1 MASNSYTSAN
11 ITPSSD
17 TFREWVDLTNRITY
31 DMEKYVVTTA
41 PAGNTQGAETIGN
54 AHVNGYFGANTV
66 IVFDGIAGATGNVTH
81 YGTRAPAANLTI
93 HTNTVFIDDGS
104 NSAII
109 NAEANVYVV
118 NSGIQFTSN
127 STLAHVTINT
137 TADVFESNAGTNIF
151 NTGVDI
157 NADVDIDNAL
167 TDITSTNTAITGAE
181 LNVDANTVFTANI
194 NITADSED
202 LNIGSDQ
209 VIINSSA
216 SLFQSSATLNDFN
229 SDVDIDA
236 DVTTITVGSMTIEGN
251 TTAGEFDITSNVDID
266 NAVTHIT
273 ATKYDLLGTTAN
285 LDSTTTNINGTT
297 LDIDSA
303 TVDVDSATAVN
314 FNSPDVGINGALLDI
329 NSTTV
334 DVDGTTLDI
343 NSTDVNISGSN
354 VIIDSVN
361 VDIDGTAAN
370 LDSTT
375 TNINGT
381 TLDINSTTV
390 DVDGTLLDI
399 TSTDVNVSG
408 SNVTIDSVNVDIDG
422 TAANLDS
429 TTTNINGTTLDI
441 NSATVDVD
449 SATAVNFNSPD
460 VGINGA
466 LLDIN
471 STTVDVDSTTTDI
484 NSDDINLSGANVTI
498 SSTNV
503 NITSTGVTIGDAAT
517 DALTVNANTTL
528 TDELNVQGDA
538 DFDSN
543 VNVDG
548 SAQIDTKLTVGGA
561 TTNAVILANGEIDTD
576 GRLKVL
582 GSAHLQSTANVD
594 GFIRLK
600 DGANITGTA
609 NVSQNLY
616 IAANVHAN
624 TSTLNIKGT
633 QTQGNTF
640 INALTISV
648 GNSEANT
655 VITKSSIDTDGTLT
669 VEGAA
674 DLANTLNVA
683 GVTTLENTANS
694 TSNTSGG
701 LVVSGGIGVA
711 KSATIGEDVTVH
723 GDADIKGGV
732 ILGDATSDILQVK
745 GRVNTHIVPEAS
757 ATRALGTDTLRW
769 DLYADDARTRILQVS
784 EDATIDGNLDV
795 AGYADVGYPFTVSN
809 TTTTAFKVQTRNGGA
824 DREVIIGNTVPT
836 ATAADDRLVIRSG
849 IGNSTIGLIPL
860 HGNNVPLGDGDHRW
874 IFSATTGDFSGVV
887 NISATT
893 EASSNSTGSLKVAGG
908 FSARKKA
915 YIGSDLVV
923 EGTAN
928 VGGNIRALSNV
939 DVTGT
944 VNAVTGKITGSAT
957 ITNNIT
963 AGSANVTNHANVGTL
978 GVTGAADFDST
989 VTIDGAASLKGDV
1002 DLGDANTDTISFNGE
1017 VDTSIE
1023 PTANG
1028 GTLGRHDGRWAAAL
1042 TSVNTSGSALIGTT
1056 LDVDSTANSTTTTT
1070 GAITT
1075 AGGLGVAK
1083 SVQIGGK
1090 ATTGG
1095 DIIAGADID
1104 VTGQAN
1110 AGTLRVRGVTS
1121 NFEQANVHFGNSTTG
1136 FANVTVSPTVADANV
1151 NYVKVDTGK
1160 LEAVDLVITGSA
1172 VLPDDTTLTATS
1184 LGTANLT
1191 VTDTTFFSAAAANST
1206 YTPSVRFGDS
1216 GDSEHKVIVNFENA
1230 VVNTNFVADATTR
1243 DIGTNADRWGE
1254 GHFESLLQVGGSSGI
1269 VLEDGGGSSGANVTA
1284 DNIFARDELVGAS
1297 TSDRNL
1303 KDNLLIIDTA
1313 LGKIEQISGY
1323 EFNWNSNIEDER
1335 IGKKDYGVVAQ
1346 EIEQILPHAVNINSR
1361 GYKTVNYNNLIPLLI
1376 EAVKELSGR
1385 VEELER
1391 DKRREENLDG

>member
-1 MASNSYTSAN
+1 MASNSYISAN

-41 PAGNTQGAETIGN
+41 PAGNTQGAETRGR

-66 IVFDGIAGATGNVTH
+66 IVFDGIAGATGNATH
-81 YGTRAPAANLTI
+81 YGTNSPADNLVV
-93 HTNTVFIDDGS
+93 HTNAVFVDDGS
-104 NSAII
+104 NTSII
-109 NAEANVYVV
+109 HAQANVHAT
-118 NSGIQFTSN
+118 NAGIQFTSN
-127 STLAHVTINT
+127 TTLAHITINT

-329 NSTTV
+329 NSATV
-334 DVDGTTLDI
+334 DVNSATEVDI
-343 NSTDVNISGSN
+343 NAPDVNLSGANLS
-354 VIIDSVN
+354 ITSVN

-390 DVDGTLLDI
+390 DVDGTTFDI
-399 TSTDVNVSG
+399 NSTDVNISG
-408 SNVTIDSVNVDIDG
+408 SNVIIDSVNVDIDG

-429 TTTNINGTTLDI
+429 TTTSINGTTLDI

-471 STTVDVDSTTTDI
+471 STTVDVDSTEVDI

-498 SSTNV
+498 SSTDV
-503 NITSTGVTIGDAAT
+503 NITSDTVTIGDANG
-517 DALTVNANTTL
+517 DLLTVNSNTVL
-528 TDELNVQGDA
+528 TDKLNVQLDA
-538 DFDSN
+538 DFDSD

-548 SAQIDTKLTVGGA
+548 SAQIDTKLTVGGGSA
-561 TTNAVILANGEIDTD
+561 NAVILANGEIDTD

-669 VEGAA
+669 VKGAA

-683 GVTTLENTANS
+683 GVTTLENTTNS
-694 TSNTSGG
+694 TSNTTGG
-701 LVVSGGIGVA
+701 VVVSGGIGVA
-711 KSATIGEDVTVH
+711 KSATIGEDVTVY

-769 DLYADDARTRILQVS
+769 DLYADDARTRILTTSGNTQ
-784 EDATIDGNLDV
+784 IDENLEVDGF
-795 AGYADVGYPFTVSN
+795 ANVGIPFEVSN
-809 TTTTAFKVQTRNGGA
+809 TTTTAFIVQTRNGGA
-824 DREVIIGNTVPT
+824 DREIIIGNTVPNVT
-836 ATAADDRLVIRSG
+836 HAEDRLVIRSG

-874 IFSATTGDFSGVV
+874 IFSANTGDFSGVV

-928 VGGNIRALSNV
+928 VAGDLRALANV
-939 DVTGT
+939 DITGT

-957 ITNNIT
+957 ITNNIK

-989 VTIDGAASLKGDV
+989 VTVESTASLKGDV
-1002 DLGDANTDTISFNGE
+1002 DLGNANTDTISFNGE

-1028 GTLGRHDGRWAAAL
+1028 GVLGRHDGRWAAAL
-1042 TSVNTSGSALIGTT
+1042 TSVNTYGSALIGTT

-1090 ATTGG
+1090 VQTGG
-1095 DIIAGADID
+1095 DITAGADVDI
-1104 VTGQAN
+1104 TGEAN
-1110 AGTLRVRGVTS
+1110 AATLRVRTTS
-1121 NFEQANVHFGNSTTG
+1121 VFGNNISLNTDVDTVQFHIGNAEANVVLT
-1136 FANVTVSPTVADANV
+1136 ANGD
-1151 NYVKVDTGK
+1151 
-1160 LEAVDLVITGSA
+1160 ITAKNITITDSA
-1172 VLPDDTTLTATS
+1172 TLPSDTTLTASS
-1184 LGTANLT
+1184 LGATDLT
-1191 VTDTTFFSAAAANST
+1191 VTGNSVFSAAADADA
-1206 YTPSVRFGDS
+1206 YIQFGTTSPDN
-1216 GDSEHKVIVNFENA
+1216 DLAIDFQNAKVISDFLPDGNSA
-1230 VVNTNFVADATTR
+1230 VDL
-1243 DIGTNADRWGE
+1243 GSS
-1254 GHFESLLQVGGSSGI
+1254 SLPWDEIYANVLIQVGGSSGI

-1335 IGKKDYGVVAQ
+1335 VGKKDYGVVAQ